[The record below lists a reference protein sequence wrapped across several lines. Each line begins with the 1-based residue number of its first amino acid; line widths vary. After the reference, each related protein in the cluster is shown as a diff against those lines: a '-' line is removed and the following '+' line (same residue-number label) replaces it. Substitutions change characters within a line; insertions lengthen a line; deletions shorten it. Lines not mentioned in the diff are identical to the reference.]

1 MLHQSSGDGKWNKG
15 NAELEKW
22 KRAQA
27 ERDEREEYWMRLEQ
41 QRGAANNRKRVER
54 GSAEEAR
61 QAGARRTQGKAFNPA
76 HQFDQQNVQR
86 LPQFNFC
93 RHFNHLLFPGGR
105 EGLKT

>member
-1 MLHQSSGDGKWNKG
+1 MFQCLFFRRTPGKV
-15 NAELEKW
+15 
-22 KRAQA
+22 Q
-27 ERDEREEYWMRLEQ
+27 REAKDLTSETTGRRLEQ
-41 QRGAANNRKRVER
+41 QVGAANGWGKRVER